1 VKGEIMPDAPKTEKW
16 TARENHHGK
25 VGVFLHVHGLVQ
37 VANTNQQPRLTPS
50 ATPGGPPKTLV
61 LDLTIDT
68 SGQGNTVI
76 CWKAAHYDRTAKVNE
91 YETVD
96 IRWQG
101 KSIATCKVLDD
112 KEHGAHLA
120 ALTAAAN
127 ATAKPPA
134 GKKPAPKPPAK
145 KPPAKEAPAKEA
157 PAKEAPAKSAPAK
170 GAPAKGAPA
179 KSAPAKKAP
188 PKKAARK
195 GPTKKAAKKKA
206 PAKKKAAKKRSGA
219 KKGGSATGRVYKL
232 VRRLLGG
239 GKKKK
244 KR

>member
-1 VKGEIMPDAPKTEKW
+1 MGEIMPEAPKTDKW
-16 TARENHHGK
+16 TARENRHGK
-25 VGVFLHVHGLVQ
+25 LGTFLHVHGLVQ
-37 VANTNQQPRLTPS
+37 VTNTNQQPRLTPS

-61 LDLTIDT
+61 LDLSIET

-76 CWKAAHYDRTAKVNE
+76 CWKAAHYDRKVKANE
-91 YETVD
+91 YENVD
-96 IRWQG
+96 ICWQG

-112 KEHGAHLA
+112 GEHSAHLA

-134 GKKPAPKPPAK
+134 GKKPAGKRAASKPPGPTKPPLPKPVPPEAAAAK
-145 KPPAKEAPAKEA
+145 P
-157 PAKEAPAKSAPAK
+157 
-170 GAPAKGAPA
+170 APA

-188 PKKAARK
+188 VKKAAA
-195 GPTKKAAKKKA
+195 KKAAAKKKKA
-206 PAKKKAAKKRSGA
+206 PAKKRPASRKPAKKRAAAKKR
-219 KKGGSATGRVYKL
+219 GSATGRVYKL

-239 GKKKK
+239 TKKKKKK